1 MAVTIENSGTQT
13 AIIDTEHTLDTDADA
28 KVFVLLV
35 DTKAMVLGD
44 ILELRGK
51 VKVLTGSTLALVYFA
66 TYAHVQEEIVK
77 ASVPVTSPGFQMDFT
92 LKQTAGTGRAFEW
105 SVVSIG

>member
-1 MAVTIENSGTQT
+1 MAVTVENSGTQT
-13 AIIDTEHTLDTDADA
+13 ATISTEHTLDTDADA

-44 ILELRGK
+44 ILVLRAK
-51 VKVLTGSTLALVYFA
+51 VKVLTGSTLATVYTA
-66 TYAHVQEEIVK
+66 IYAHVQEDVVK
-77 ASVPVTSPGFQMDFT
+77 ASIPIPSPGFQCDFT
-92 LKQTAGTGRAFEW
+92 LEQTDGTGRAFEW